1 MTKTSRKN
9 YFSNYNIHSVLEKR
23 HEDYYPWL
31 NGNYIMYYYY
41 YDKNENERLNYIVL
55 YYTLDPIR
63 EDENKLIFE
72 KCNDREC
79 LSEKSEMRES
89 NSKYKFVSSYFSV
102 WNKEDDTSYGVFL
115 ETDEHFRGKGF
126 ASYIYSIN
134 AFLAINLNYLSLNA
148 NISATMAADT
158 SIIYKKLGL
167 KINKQGDE
175 IQGKLID
182 TFSALSQRYLFNKF
196 YKNNLLKNS
205 IISNQSLIPKNQTTT
220 TRNVSFKKSQRKRPE
235 KKLSTSS
242 FNSKTTITGG
252 KKKKNRQ
259 KRKYTKKKYSK
270 KYK

>member
-9 YFSNYNIHSVLEKR
+9 YFSNYNIHNVLEKR
-23 HEDYYPWL
+23 HEYYYPWL

-55 YYTLDPIR
+55 YYTLEPLR
-63 EDENKLIFE
+63 EHENKLIFE

-79 LSEKSEMRES
+79 LSEKSEMREF
-89 NSKYKFVSSYFSV
+89 NLRYKFVSSYFSV
-102 WNKEDDTSYGVFL
+102 WNKEDDTSYGVLL

-182 TFSALSQRYLFNKF
+182 TFSGLSQRYLFNKF

-205 IISNQSLIPKNQTTT
+205 LISNESLIPKNQTTT
-220 TRNVSFKKSQRKRPE
+220 RRNVTFKKSQRKQPE
-235 KKLSTSS
+235 KNLSTSS

-252 KKKKNRQ
+252 KKKKNTL
-259 KRKYTKKKYSK
+259 KRKYTKKKYTK